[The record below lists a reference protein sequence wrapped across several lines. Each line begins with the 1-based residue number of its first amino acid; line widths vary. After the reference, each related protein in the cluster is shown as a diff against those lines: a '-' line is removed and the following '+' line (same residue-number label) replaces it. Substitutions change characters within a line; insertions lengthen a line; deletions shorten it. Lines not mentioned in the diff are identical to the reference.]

1 MYLRSFTA
9 ALVSTLVFSTSAAA
23 FTPDRAYFFQ
33 QCDSIPGFSQRSGST
48 TVTVGPSVRLRG
60 SARETIN
67 SFFDEWEAIDG
78 QDQRHLAFI
87 IATTYRETMGRMQ
100 SIREAPQCG
109 EDEACR
115 ERTIGRSYAQPH
127 ENGQRYYGR
136 GFVQLTG
143 HRNYQ
148 RATATFGVDFVN
160 NPDLALDP
168 IHARQILFRGMS
180 EGWFSAESDG
190 TRRTLAFY
198 FNDEREDWLN
208 ARKIVNPGSRR
219 REVTAALGQHFNSCL
234 RPLASAP

>member
-1 MYLRSFTA
+1 MFLRSIVTLLTSTIAFAGA
-9 ALVSTLVFSTSAAA
+9 AEA

-33 QCDSIPGFSQRSGST
+33 QCDAIPGFSQRVGSS
-48 TVTVGPSVRLRG
+48 TVTEGPAIRLRA

-67 SFFDEWEAIDG
+67 SFFDEWESIDG

-115 ERTIGRSYAQPH
+115 DRAIDRAYARPN

-143 HRNYQ
+143 HSNYQ
-148 RATATFGVDFVN
+148 RATRTFGVDFVS

-168 IHARQILFRGMS
+168 IHARQILFRGMI
-180 EGWFSAESDG
+180 EGWFSSEPDG
-190 TRRTLAFY
+190 TRRTLSFY

-208 ARKIVNPGSRR
+208 ARKIVNPGSSR
-219 REVTAALGQHFNSCL
+219 REVTAALAQHFNSCL
-234 RPLASAP
+234 RQAPS